1 MKLSFNARLL
11 ILVALYVGRGGA
23 FLHHMPTIAHC
34 RQSAATA
41 PSRTFLRMGVLDQQA
56 HESDSAY
63 MKRLMNVAS
72 DAASFEKAVM
82 AGDSYVDET
91 GATTAKQSNGYQRA
105 NNDSLQPNQKKKGT
119 YQRAEEWDAQRQANG
134 TMTWE
139 EKVQWEGQRNG
150 NRVNQNDILRHHLNT
165 F

>member
-1 MKLSFNARLL
+1 MEPSFRSLFL
-11 ILVALYVGRGGA
+11 ILAAVFVGRGDAFQLAPTFIARHSSQTALHMGA
-23 FLHHMPTIAHC
+23 
-34 RQSAATA
+34 
-41 PSRTFLRMGVLDQQA
+41 LDQQA
-56 HESDSAY
+56 HESDKAF
-63 MKRLMNVAS
+63 MRRLMEMAS

-82 AGDSYVDET
+82 AGDCYDKELALSS
-91 GATTAKQSNGYQRA
+91 KQRQTNGYQRA
-105 NNDSLQPNQKKKGT
+105 NDTDFPQTKAKNGA
-119 YQRAEEWDAQRQANG
+119 YQRVEDWDADRQANG